1 MTHIDLLSPA
11 DAGPT
16 PSPDA
21 HALAASGD
29 WAGAE
34 RAYDSQ
40 RAAAERAGD
49 DVAHAVALTN
59 RGHALARLGRLA
71 DADAALRASLAVRER
86 LHARGTAGG
95 AVVARGLAD
104 VAVIAAARGDV
115 AAAAR
120 TLRHARTLA
129 DAVEVR
135 RAVDGL
141 LDATRALGAPDEE
154 ESPVAPTLT
163 ITDEHPSLG
172 GELTF
177 LVEPDADDTPAA
189 APAAALDAVDA
200 FGGIEPEPA
209 ALEIALPE
217 TTEPV
222 APMGDVGSVD
232 VSGFELA
239 TADAVD
245 AFDAVPVVDAAPSLV
260 AAVERTELDFGGMD
274 LPTADAETLPATTPE
289 LPLMT
294 FDDEP
299 AATPA
304 DDHHAVLTTAD
315 FAVAGVADTVIPA
328 TDWTEFD
335 AFDAAKEEAPMVA
348 TATAEAPFAEG
359 SSESE
364 EQDALDEELAFL
376 TAPAPALAPEPV
388 LAGAA
393 EPRRP
398 WWKRLS
404 LRSRG

>member
-1 MTHIDLLSPA
+1 LPA

-16 PSPDA
+16 PSPSPDA
-21 HALAASGD
+21 HALAARGD

-34 RAYDSQ
+34 RAFDAQ

-59 RGHALARLGRLA
+59 RGHALARLGRLD
-71 DADAALRASLAVRER
+71 DADAALRESLAVRER
-86 LHARGTAGG
+86 LHARGTTGG

-115 AAAAR
+115 ADAAR
-120 TLRHARTLA
+120 TLRRARTLA

-141 LDATRALGAPDEE
+141 LDATRALGAPDDE
-154 ESPVAPTLT
+154 ESPAVPTLVT
-163 ITDEHPSLG
+163 TDEHPSLG
-172 GELTF
+172 GDLTF
-177 LVEPDADDTPAA
+177 LVEPDSHDTLAPPPVA
-189 APAAALDAVDA
+189 APDAVDA

-209 ALEIALPE
+209 ALELALPA

-222 APMGDVGSVD
+222 AAMGEMASVD
-232 VSGFELA
+232 AAGFELA
-239 TADAVD
+239 TV
-245 AFDAVPVVDAAPSLV
+245 
-260 AAVERTELDFGGMD
+260 
-274 LPTADAETLPATTPE
+274 DAETLPTATPE

-299 AATPA
+299 EATAA

-315 FAVAGVADTVIPA
+315 FAVAGVADTVIPS

-335 AFDAAKEEAPMVA
+335 EFDAATEEAPMAA
-348 TATAEAPFAEG
+348 TATAEAPVTEG
-359 SSESE
+359 STESE

-376 TAPAPALAPEPV
+376 AAPAPEPTLEPV
-388 LAGAA
+388 PAGAA
-393 EPRRP
+393 TPHRP
-398 WWKRLS
+398 WWKRFS
-404 LRSRG
+404 LRPRG